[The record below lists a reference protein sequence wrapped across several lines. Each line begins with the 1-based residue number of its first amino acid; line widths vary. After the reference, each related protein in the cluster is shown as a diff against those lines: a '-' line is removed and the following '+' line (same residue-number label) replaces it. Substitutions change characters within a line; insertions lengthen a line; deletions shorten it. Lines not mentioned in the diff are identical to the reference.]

1 MSSQS
6 VGKYV
11 PTRRVSWLS
20 TTYRAMRSYAT
31 SSNLIGLICGVAVI
45 FLLLVPP
52 LPWNIRLPLYLSV
65 LVWTM
70 LRPRVA
76 LYLMPI
82 SVPWGSIDFIDIKGL
97 RLNSA
102 DLLVVFLAI
111 GWLMSFG
118 LRQQKAGPLDR
129 ESTHIPLYLVAAM
142 LALVGTM
149 ALSMTTALNISS
161 SLKEISKWLEFLV
174 VALLGAQ
181 YLRTR
186 RQIWTIIVLICLA
199 GISQAFYGYIQA
211 FFNIGPQAFIRDA
224 SLRVY
229 GTFDQPN
236 PYAGYINIPLSI
248 ALALTLLGRGWLT
261 RILAGLTAIL
271 LGIAEYLS
279 QSRGGEMAI
288 AAALVFIVLA
298 GMPRILTLMR
308 VLIIALLGF
317 FEALLAGWIPLH
329 IFNPVLHFLGLVQIS
344 LTQPSSQDYSTAERL
359 AHWIAGLHMFLDHPI
374 LGVGIGNY
382 ADAYPQYFITI
393 FVDPLGHA
401 HNYYIN
407 IAAETGFIG
416 LTAYV
421 LFLCAMFVAGVTALR
436 HINKKYE
443 QAKMQEPEAQ
453 PVIEAPL
460 GSRNKLKLLLRPLS
474 LAQQYRR
481 QKQDAIAAMLTND
494 RALAI
499 GLLAAL
505 ITVSVHNLVDDLYVH
520 SLTTLIALLLIALI
534 RLEWVTPGVT
544 D

>member
-52 LPWNIRLPLYLSV
+52 LPWNIRLPLYLIV
-65 LVWTM
+65 LVWTI

-129 ESTHIPLYLVAAM
+129 ESAHIPLYLVAAM

-421 LFLCAMFVAGVTALR
+421 LFLFAMFVAGVTALR

-453 PVIEAPL
+453 SVIEAPL

-474 LAQQYRR
+474 LAQHYRR
-481 QKQDAIAAMLTND
+481 QKQVAIAAMLTND

-534 RLEWVTPGVT
+534 RLEWVTPGMT

>member
-31 SSNLIGLICGVAVI
+31 SSNLIGLICGVALI

-82 SVPWGSIDFIDIKGL
+82 SIPWGSIDFIDIKGL
-97 RLNSA
+97 RLSSA

-129 ESTHIPLYLVAAM
+129 ESAHIPLYLVAAM

-359 AHWIAGLHMFLDHPI
+359 AHWIAGLHMVLDHPI

-421 LFLCAMFVAGVTALR
+421 LFLFAMFVAGVTALR

-460 GSRNKLKLLLRPLS
+460 GSLNKLKLLLRPLS

-481 QKQDAIAAMLTND
+481 QRQDAIAAMLTND

>member
-6 VGKYV
+6 VSEHV
-11 PTRRVSWLS
+11 LTHHVSWLS

-118 LRQQKAGPLDR
+118 LRRQKAGPLDR
-129 ESTHIPLYLVAAM
+129 ESAHIPLYLIAAM

-271 LGIAEYLS
+271 LGIAVYLS

-298 GMPRILTLMR
+298 GMPRMLTLMK

-421 LFLCAMFVAGVTALR
+421 LFLLAMFVAGVTALR

-443 QAKMQEPEAQ
+443 QAKLQEPAAQ
-453 PVIEAPL
+453 PAIEAPL

-474 LAQQYRR
+474 LAQHYRR
-481 QKQDAIAAMLTND
+481 QKQVAIAAMLTND

-520 SLTTLIALLLIALI
+520 SLTILIALLLIALI

>member
-31 SSNLIGLICGVAVI
+31 SSNLIGLTCGVAVI

-129 ESTHIPLYLVAAM
+129 ESAHIPLYLVAAM

-421 LFLCAMFVAGVTALR
+421 LFLFAMFVAGVTALR

-474 LAQQYRR
+474 LAQHYRR

>member
-52 LPWNIRLPLYLSV
+52 LPWNIRLPLYLIV

-129 ESTHIPLYLVAAM
+129 ESAHIPLYLVAAM

-248 ALALTLLGRGWLT
+248 ALALTLLGRGRLT

-359 AHWIAGLHMFLDHPI
+359 AHWIAGLHMVLDHPI

-421 LFLCAMFVAGVTALR
+421 LFLFAMFVAGVTALR